1 MKPMG
6 YLLCFILIIFGGALG
21 GLFVL
26 NYVENDDIDN
36 PPPRIEV
43 IQKEVTLVPLNT
55 KPVFIK
61 GLGKGDPPTVE
72 KKVIYIQQGWKG
84 ILSAEKGVNI
94 GPTNKETWYNLDM
107 TNVINN
113 MRMRGFDEE
122 SYPYYIRDDG
132 VKMLG
137 DYVMVAADLN
147 IHPRGM
153 VVETSLGKGLV
164 CDTGDFA
171 EIGDWYDIATD
182 W

>member
-1 MKPMG
+1 
-6 YLLCFILIIFGGALG
+6 
-21 GLFVL
+21 
-26 NYVENDDIDN
+26 
-36 PPPRIEV
+36 
-43 IQKEVTLVPLNT
+43 
-55 KPVFIK
+55 
-61 GLGKGDPPTVE
+61 
-72 KKVIYIQQGWKG
+72 
-84 ILSAEKGVNI
+84 
-94 GPTNKETWYNLDM
+94 M

-164 CDTGDFA
+164 CDTGDFTKL
-171 EIGDWYDIATD
+171 GDWYDIATD